1 VHRLRTGLISTPLGF
16 LSRLSG
22 RQIAKPTGQRAGARN
37 GREIEM
43 TNPWVVS
50 AVVTVGLVLPAI
62 RVGAQEAPAIS
73 DTYTWSGQ
81 LIAFDVDAH
90 VITVKAP
97 VRGDQAHTEL
107 SRFTPGDRILLTWS
121 GYDAHTDAISR
132 AVRIDPASNWR
143 QPFTLP
149 AEFVKYEA
157 GSQYLT
163 FIVEAPETNFDAIKS
178 LRPGEWVTRT
188 ANQPSNDREASAA
201 DIP

>member
-1 VHRLRTGLISTPLGF
+1 
-16 LSRLSG
+16 
-22 RQIAKPTGQRAGARN
+22 
-37 GREIEM
+37 M
-43 TNPWVVS
+43 TNLWVVS

-62 RVGAQEAPAIS
+62 GVGAQPVPPTAG
-73 DTYTWSGQ
+73 TYMWSGQ
-81 LIAFDVDAH
+81 LIAFDVDAR

-107 SRFTPGDRILLTWS
+107 PRFTPGDRILLTWS
-121 GYDAHTDAISR
+121 GSDTHADAISR

-163 FIVEAPETNFDAIKS
+163 FMVEAPEANFDAIKS

-201 DIP
+201 VTP